1 MAEFLRTLFAL
12 NRDIIY
18 FVYGLTFFI
27 LGLAIALQ
35 SRHAS
40 RLDLARNL
48 NWLAAFGFTHG
59 LHEWGEYF
67 IPIQSAY
74 LSAGVVHWLHGIRLL
89 LLAISF
95 VCLFEFGVSLLAS
108 LGLAKRLRFVPVGLG
123 IVWIVL
129 TFFVLQPM
137 VANETTWQNLV
148 DAVARYF
155 IGLPGGLLAAIAL
168 RRYTY
173 ARIAPLNVPGIFR
186 TFRAAGIALVLYG
199 LSGGLLPPPVPFFPG
214 NMFNSLTFEAALI
227 VPVPLVRSL
236 IGVGLA
242 VTIIRGLEIFDVE
255 IARTIETMEQ
265 QQILKA
271 EHDRLAREL
280 HDGAIQKVYSAGL
293 LLESARN
300 QVREPGPVS
309 ERLDR
314 AVNVLEDAI
323 RDLRQNLMALTDTPV
338 DRPLPDRLRQAAES
352 PSIQSMVAV
361 DLSIALAPEDRL
373 DPIRTEHIVAIVSEA
388 LANVVRHAQ
397 ASRVEVR
404 VTRQGDQLDVSI
416 RDNGLGISDT
426 ATAGFGLRNMHDRAR
441 ILHGELSVSR
451 LDRGTEV
458 HLLVPWSVSE

>member
-1 MAEFLRTLFAL
+1 MVEFLRTLFAL
-12 NRDIIY
+12 NQDLIY

-67 IPIQSAY
+67 IPIQAAY
-74 LSAGVVHWLHGIRLL
+74 LSPDIVQWLHALRLL

-95 VCLFEFGVSLLAS
+95 ACLFEFAVSLLSS
-108 LGLAKRLRFVPVGLG
+108 LGLAKRLRYVPFGLCT
-123 IVWIVL
+123 VWIVL
-129 TFFVLQPM
+129 TFFPLRTLLGDM
-137 VANETTWQNLV
+137 ATWQNVV
-148 DAVARYF
+148 DAIARYF

-168 RRYTY
+168 RRY
-173 ARIAPLNVPGIFR
+173 AHERIAPLNVPRIFR
-186 TFRAAGIALVLYG
+186 TFRGAGIALVLYG
-199 LSGGLLPPPVPFFPG
+199 LFGGLLPPPVPFFPG
-214 NMFNSLTFEAALI
+214 SVLNSVTFESALI
-227 VPVPLVRSL
+227 IPVPLVRSL

-255 IARTIETMEQ
+255 VARTIESMEQ
-265 QQILKA
+265 QQILSA

-300 QVREPGPVS
+300 QVHEPGPLA

-323 RDLRQNLMALTDTPV
+323 HDLRQNLMALTDTP
-338 DRPLPDRLRQAAES
+338 DDTPLPDRIRQAAEA
-352 PSIQSMVAV
+352 PSIQSMVSV
-361 DLSIALAPEDRL
+361 NINLELAPDDTL
-373 DPIRTEHIVAIVSEA
+373 DPIRTEHIVAIVGEA
-388 LANVVRHAQ
+388 LANVVRHAR
-397 ASRVEVR
+397 ASRVELYAAR
-404 VTRQGDQLDVSI
+404 PSGRLDIRI
-416 RDNGLGISDT
+416 RDNGVGIADDVD
-426 ATAGFGLRNMHDRAR
+426 AGFGLRNMRDRAR
-441 ILHGELSVSR
+441 IINGELSIEH
-451 LDRGTEV
+451 LDHGTEV
-458 HLLVPWSVSE
+458 RLSVPWREAE